1 MVEIKVL
8 EFKSS
13 NKNDKKECLEEL
25 TTFLNDFSQNTNI
38 EIIDVDKEWIKD
50 ETCAYYKP
58 NLSLTAYILYKEKY
72 ENATSKEETF
82 GLKDKII
89 SFEHYENGENL
100 GVKFG
105 KVFYHLVAEEANKIG
120 MACPLLTVV
129 TLDDKKE
136 IEIAEWQVLE
146 VF

>member
-1 MVEIKVL
+1 MFEIELL
-8 EFKSS
+8 EFESS
-13 NKNDKKECLEEL
+13 KKDDKKDCLMEL
-25 TTFLNDFSQNTNI
+25 ANFLTNFTKNTNV
-38 EIIDVDKEWIKD
+38 EIIDVEKEWIKD
-50 ETCAYYKP
+50 ETCADYKP
-58 NLSLTAYILYKEKY
+58 NLSLIAYILYKEKY

-82 GLKDKII
+82 GLKDEII

-105 KVFYHLVAEEANKIG
+105 KVVYHLVAEDANKIG
-120 MACPLLTVV
+120 LACPLVTVV